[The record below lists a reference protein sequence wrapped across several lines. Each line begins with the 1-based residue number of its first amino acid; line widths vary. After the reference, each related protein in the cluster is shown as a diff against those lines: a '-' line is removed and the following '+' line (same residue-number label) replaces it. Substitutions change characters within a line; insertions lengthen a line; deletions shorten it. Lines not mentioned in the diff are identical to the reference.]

1 MSEPWL
7 IIFDVDGTLID
18 SQKTIVSAMQISF
31 RSLGLSVPTED
42 EVLSIVGLSLPEAMV
57 GISPHLDQRE
67 VEALVEA
74 YRATFVKQREEG
86 KGEASIPLYEGA
98 RECLLRLNE
107 VPNYVLGTATG
118 KARRGLD
125 VVVAAH
131 KLHGLFATLQTSDL
145 HPSKPHPSM
154 LQTASAETGI
164 GPERGIMIGDT
175 SFDMEMGKAAGFA
188 TVGVD
193 WGYHSFERL
202 SVNADI
208 VVSHYGEIDSA
219 IEELIK
225 SR

>member
-7 IIFDVDGTLID
+7 IVFDVDGTLID
-18 SQKTIVSAMQISF
+18 SQKTIVSAMQIAF
-31 RSLGLSVPTED
+31 RSVDLSAPSTED
-42 EVLSIVGLSLPEAMV
+42 VLSIVGLSLPEAMI
-57 GISPHLDQRE
+57 GISPDLSQSE
-67 VEALVEA
+67 VDALVEA

-125 VVVAAH
+125 VVVEAH

-145 HPSKPHPSM
+145 HPSKPHPAM

-164 GPERGIMIGDT
+164 APERGIMIGDT
-175 SFDMEMGKAAGFA
+175 SFDMEMGKAAGF
-188 TVGVD
+188 TTIGVN
-193 WGYHSFERL
+193 WGYHSTERL
-202 SVNADI
+202 SAKADL
-208 VVSHYGEIDSA
+208 VVSNFRELDSVIA
-219 IEELIK
+219 ELAK
-225 SR
+225 SQ